1 MSTDNQ
7 GPYGPPSRPVAAA
20 LGTGSV
26 SSPSAHPA
34 PVGPTRS
41 PAGRRRRLLGAVA
54 LTAAGTLLG
63 AGVVAW
69 QTDTLPLADS
79 PCWDSVTD
87 QDLNELLGGWETE
100 DAEIQPAWSRK
111 SNVPLHGS
119 CRITSHDGG
128 TPGRQ
133 INIRVHKLDGLKK
146 GNIPWA
152 EEFLSS
158 RLTPLGDGLL
168 GMASDTRAW
177 VALPDNC
184 SKSGMFSGPAVVDV
198 TMGDDEIQ
206 NTPNADRN
214 ATFHKALARTA
225 VHVANATMAELGCSG
240 SLPEPGTLTAV
251 PDFQVMPAG
260 GELCGLKGLRLP
272 KPYAGSDIRLRTS
285 AGEHG
290 PVRTCDIVVGDTIRP
305 QLRLQT
311 IQEQDL
317 TGAVGSAAIHSG
329 PSMRTGASE
338 RTGSYSPTIA
348 ALRTE
353 CPKGDVVFIAQERE
367 AFRNYTF
374 IREVFPA
381 YVAAEAKRLGCGPLE
396 IQIPD

>member
-1 MSTDNQ
+1 M
-7 GPYGPPSRPVAAA
+7 GPP
-20 LGTGSV
+20 
-26 SSPSAHPA
+26 
-34 PVGPTRS
+34 GP

-54 LTAAGTLLG
+54 LTVAGTLIG
-63 AGVVAW
+63 AGIVAW
-69 QTDTLPLADS
+69 QVGALPFAES

-87 QDLNELLGGWETE
+87 QDLDELLGGWDTE
-100 DAEIQPAWSRK
+100 DAEIRPEWSRR
-111 SNVPLHGS
+111 SGAPLYGS

-133 INIRVHKLDGLKK
+133 IDVRVHKLDGLRKD
-146 GNIPWA
+146 NIPWA

-177 VALPDNC
+177 VALPDSC
-184 SKSGMFSGPAVVDV
+184 SKPGMFSGPAVVDV

-206 NTPNADRN
+206 NTADADRN
-214 ATFHKALARTA
+214 ASFHKALARTA
-225 VHVANATMAELGCSG
+225 VHIANGSLAELGCSG
-240 SLPEPGTLTAV
+240 KLPEPGTLTAV
-251 PDFQVMPAG
+251 PEFTAMRAD
-260 GELCGLKGLRLP
+260 GELCGVKELRLP
-272 KPYAGSDIRLRTS
+272 KPYSASDIRLRTS
-285 AGEHG
+285 AGDDS
-290 PVRTCDIVVGDTIRP
+290 PVRTCDIVLGHTVRP

-317 TGAVGSAAIHSG
+317 TGAFGSAAIDNG
-329 PSMRTGASE
+329 PSMKVVGSSR
-338 RTGSYSPTIA
+338 RTGSYSPTVA
-348 ALRTE
+348 AVRAE
-353 CPKGDVVFIAQERE
+353 CQKGDVVFIAQERV

>member
-1 MSTDNQ
+1 M
-7 GPYGPPSRPVAAA
+7 GA
-20 LGTGSV
+20 L
-26 SSPSAHPA
+26 
-34 PVGPTRS
+34 
-41 PAGRRRRLLGAVA
+41 A
-54 LTAAGTLLG
+54 LTFAGALLG

-69 QTDTLPLADS
+69 QTHTLAFADS
-79 PCWDSVTD
+79 PCWDSVTE
-87 QDLNELLGGWETE
+87 QDLDELLGSWDTE
-100 DAEIQPAWSRK
+100 AAEIRPAWSRRAA
-111 SNVPLHGS
+111 VPLYGS
-119 CRITSHDGG
+119 CRITSHNGH

-133 INIRVHKLDGLKK
+133 IDIRVQKLDGLEK

-177 VALPDNC
+177 VALPDSC
-184 SKSGMFSGPAVVDV
+184 SRSGMFSGPAVVDI

-206 NTPNADRN
+206 NTEDAHRN

-251 PDFQVMPAG
+251 PDFQAMRAD
-260 GELCGLKGLRLP
+260 GELCGVKGLRLP
-272 KPYAGSDIRLRTS
+272 KPYAESDIRIRTS
-285 AGEHG
+285 AGENS
-290 PVRTCDIVVGDTIRP
+290 PVRTCDIVVGHTIRP

-317 TGAVGSAAIHSG
+317 TGAVGRAAIHNG
-329 PSMRTGASE
+329 PSMKDSASKP
-338 RTGSYSPTIA
+338 TGSHSPTIA
-348 ALRTE
+348 ALRAE
-353 CPKGDVVFIAQERE
+353 CPKGDVVFIAQERQ
-367 AFRNYTF
+367 ASRNYTF
-374 IREVFPA
+374 VREVFPT
-381 YVAAEAKRLGCGPLE
+381 YVATEAQRLGCGPLE